1 MEILGIGPSELI
13 FIIVIALIVL
23 GPKDMQKAGKSIGQY
38 LNKIVK
44 SDGWKAFQQTS
55 REIRELPTNLMR
67 EANLD
72 LAETEKE
79 IRKSMKTPIFPGMP
93 LPQKPDATPAVEPS
107 PEPSIEPRVGVP
119 EIQETENSTQSV
131 PASATEPDI
140 TIDTPLDTPDDK
152 VSPPNQNA

>member
-13 FIIVIALIVL
+13 FIIIIALIVL
-23 GPKDMQKAGKSIGQY
+23 GPKDMQKAGKTIGQY
-38 LNKIVK
+38 LSRLVK

-55 REIRELPTNLMR
+55 REIRNLPTNLMR

-79 IRKSMKTPIFPGMP
+79 IRKSMKMPPFPGMP
-93 LPQKPDATPAVEPS
+93 LPPNPNLSQ
-107 PEPSIEPRVGVP
+107 PR
-119 EIQETENSTQSV
+119 ETENSIL
-131 PASATEPDI
+131 PPSATNTDSAEPAI
-140 TIDTPLDTPDDK
+140 TNETPDDK

>member
-23 GPKDMQKAGKSIGQY
+23 GPKDMQKAGKTIGQY

-55 REIRELPTNLMR
+55 REIRDLPTNLMR
-67 EANLD
+67 EANMD
-72 LAETEKE
+72 LAETQKE
-79 IRKSMKTPIFPGMP
+79 IRKAMKVPP
-93 LPQKPDATPAVEPS
+93 LPGTSLPQRPDSNSAVEPS
-107 PEPSIEPRVGVP
+107 PEPSIEPRVGLP
-119 EIQETENSTQSV
+119 ETQETENSTQSV
-131 PASATEPDI
+131 PPSDTEPDI
-140 TIDTPLDTPDDK
+140 TIETPSDTPDDK

>member
-23 GPKDMQKAGKSIGQY
+23 GPKDMQKAGKTIGQY

-55 REIRELPTNLMR
+55 REIRDLPTNLMR
-67 EANLD
+67 EANMD

-79 IRKSMKTPIFPGMP
+79 IRKSMKMPPFPGTS
-93 LPQKPDATPAVEPS
+93 LPQRPDSTSAVGSNSNPPQPQEADN
-107 PEPSIEPRVGVP
+107 SILPP
-119 EIQETENSTQSV
+119 
-131 PASATEPDI
+131 SATEPDI
-140 TIDTPLDTPDDK
+140 TIDTPADTPDDK

>member
-23 GPKDMQKAGKSIGQY
+23 GPKDMQKAGKTIGQY

-44 SDGWKAFQQTS
+44 SDSWKAFQQTS
-55 REIRELPTNLMR
+55 REIRDLPTNLMR
-67 EANLD
+67 EANMD

-79 IRKSMKTPIFPGMP
+79 IRKAMKMPP
-93 LPQKPDATPAVEPS
+93 LPGTSLPQRPDSNSAVEPS
-107 PEPSIEPRVGVP
+107 PNLPQP
-119 EIQETENSTQSV
+119 QEAENSIL
-131 PASATEPDI
+131 PPSATDTEPDI
-140 TIDTPLDTPDDK
+140 TIETPSDTPDDK

>member
-23 GPKDMQKAGKSIGQY
+23 GPKDMQKAGKTIGQY

-55 REIRELPTNLMR
+55 REIRDLPTNLMR
-67 EANLD
+67 EANMD

-79 IRKSMKTPIFPGMP
+79 IRKSMKMPPFPGTSLP
-93 LPQKPDATPAVEPS
+93 RKPAADSSVGSSSNLPQP
-107 PEPSIEPRVGVP
+107 
-119 EIQETENSTQSV
+119 QEAENSIQ
-131 PASATEPDI
+131 PPPATEPDV
-140 TIDTPLDTPDDK
+140 TIETPSDTPDDK